1 MRAEP
6 LHPSQIT
13 RTRRS
18 PCIMITMRRRVAI
31 AAAAV
36 AIAAPLRAQNP
47 DSVARARE
55 CGSCAEWNVPHAPVK
70 IFGNTYWVG
79 TAALGSIL
87 ITSDRGHILIDG
99 ALPESA
105 PQILANIRALGFR
118 PEDVKL
124 ILNSHTHYDH
134 AGGIEALRKA
144 TGAQVAASDASA
156 RDLERGGP
164 GPSDPQLGV
173 ILSYPPVGS
182 VRRIPDG
189 EVLHVGSLSVKAH
202 YTPGHTPGGT
212 TWSWRSCER
221 DVCLDIVYADSQ
233 TPVSNDEFLFTKPTR
248 YPSVVSDF
256 EHSYAVL
263 ESIPCD
269 VLLTPHPGA
278 SGVWERIAARDRGDF
293 RALVNRDA
301 CKQYAATARRSLD
314 ERLAKERS
322 GK

>member
-1 MRAEP
+1 
-6 LHPSQIT
+6 
-13 RTRRS
+13 
-18 PCIMITMRRRVAI
+18 MRRFHVI
-31 AAAAV
+31 AAAAL
-36 AIAAPLRAQNP
+36 AIAAPVAAQNP

-55 CGSCAEWNVPHAPVK
+55 CTSCAEWNVSHAPVK
-70 IFGNTYWVG
+70 IYGNTYWVG
-79 TAALGSIL
+79 TNALGSIL
-87 ITSDRGHILIDG
+87 IASDRGHILIDG

-134 AGGIEALRKA
+134 AGGIEALRKE
-144 TGAQVAASDASA
+144 TGAQVVASDASA

-173 ILSYPPVGS
+173 ILPYPPVAS
-182 VRRIPDG
+182 VRRIADG
-189 EVLHVGSLSVKAH
+189 EVLRVGSLSVKAH

-212 TWSWRSCER
+212 TWTWLSCEH
-221 DVCLDIVYADSQ
+221 DVCLSIVYADSQ
-233 TPVSNDEFLFTKPTR
+233 TPVSNDDFLFTKPTR
-248 YPSVVSDF
+248 YPGVVSDF

-263 ESIPCD
+263 ERIRCD
-269 VLLTPHPGA
+269 ILLTPHPGA
-278 SGVWERIAARDRGDF
+278 SGVWERIAARDRGDL

-301 CKQYAATARRSLD
+301 CKQYAAAARRSLD
-314 ERLAKERS
+314 ERLAKERA